1 MSKITS
7 KIQFSSE
14 TRTDVIFGGGIGF
27 DGKCGVIRN
36 DRTGDK
42 AVAVKLSLYQLC
54 YPAAIGEP
62 IREDDVINPRSPQVN
77 LIFTDPRSIDAVIK
91 ALEITKEGLLRHL
104 SLPTEK
110 SATNAE
116 ETADAM
122 DAQASNLDC

>member
-27 DGKCGVIRN
+27 DGKTGFIRN

-42 AVAVKLSLYQLC
+42 AVAVKLALYQLC

-91 ALEITKEGLLRHL
+91 ALEITKEGL
-104 SLPTEK
+104 E
-110 SATNAE
+110 
-116 ETADAM
+116 
-122 DAQASNLDC
+122 ASIAASRKERNQRRRDRRRNGRSGK

>member
-27 DGKCGVIRN
+27 DGKNGVIQN

-42 AVAVKLSLYQLC
+42 AVAAQLSLYQLC

-62 IREDDVINPRSPQVN
+62 RRDDDVINPRSPQVN

-91 ALEITKEGLLRHL
+91 ALEITKEGL
-104 SLPTEK
+104 E
-110 SATNAE
+110 
-116 ETADAM
+116 
-122 DAQASNLDC
+122 ASIAASRKERNQRRRDRRRNGRSSK

>member
-42 AVAVKLSLYQLC
+42 AVAVKLALYQLC

-62 IREDDVINPRSPQVN
+62 LRDDDVINPRSPQVN

-91 ALEITKEGLLRHL
+91 ALEIMKEGL
-104 SLPTEK
+104 E
-110 SATNAE
+110 
-116 ETADAM
+116 
-122 DAQASNLDC
+122 ASIAAVRKERNPRRRDRRRNGRSGK

>member
-36 DRTGDK
+36 DRTGEEK
-42 AVAVKLSLYQLC
+42 VAVKLALYQLC

-91 ALEITKEGLLRHL
+91 ALEITKEGL
-104 SLPTEK
+104 E
-110 SATNAE
+110 
-116 ETADAM
+116 
-122 DAQASNLDC
+122 ASIAANRKERNQRRRDRRRNGRSGK

>member
-27 DGKCGVIRN
+27 DGKNGVIRN

-42 AVAVKLSLYQLC
+42 AVAVKLALYQLC

-62 IREDDVINPRSPQVN
+62 RRDDDVINPRSPQVN

-91 ALEITKEGLLRHL
+91 ALEITKEGL
-104 SLPTEK
+104 E
-110 SATNAE
+110 
-116 ETADAM
+116 
-122 DAQASNLDC
+122 ASIAAVRKERNPRRRDRRRNGRSGK

>member
-27 DGKCGVIRN
+27 DGKNGFIRN
-36 DRTGDK
+36 DRTGEEK
-42 AVAVKLSLYQLC
+42 VASQLALYQLC

-62 IREDDVINPRSPQVN
+62 RRDDDVINPRSPQVN

-91 ALEITKEGLLRHL
+91 ALEITKEGLEAAIAANRH
-104 SLPTEK
+104 ER
-110 SATNAE
+110 NQRRR
-116 ETADAM
+116 DRRRNGR
-122 DAQASNLDC
+122 SNK

>member
-27 DGKCGVIRN
+27 DGKNGVIRN

-42 AVAVKLSLYQLC
+42 KIAAQLSLYQLC

-62 IREDDVINPRSPQVN
+62 RRDDDVINPRSPQVN

-91 ALEITKEGLLRHL
+91 ALEITKEGL
-104 SLPTEK
+104 E
-110 SATNAE
+110 
-116 ETADAM
+116 
-122 DAQASNLDC
+122 ASIAANRKERNQRRRDRRRNGRSGK

>member
-36 DRTGDK
+36 DRTGEEK
-42 AVAVKLSLYQLC
+42 VASQLALYQLC

-77 LIFTDPRSIDAVIK
+77 LIFTDPRSIDAVIT
-91 ALEITKEGLLRHL
+91 ALEITKEGL
-104 SLPTEK
+104 E
-110 SATNAE
+110 
-116 ETADAM
+116 
-122 DAQASNLDC
+122 ASIAANRKERNQRRRDRRRNGRANK

>member
-1 MSKITS
+1 MGKITS

-27 DGKCGVIRN
+27 DGKNGIIRN
-36 DRTGDK
+36 DKTGDK
-42 AVAVKLSLYQLC
+42 AVAVKLALYQLC

-91 ALEITKEGLLRHL
+91 ALEITKEGL
-104 SLPTEK
+104 E
-110 SATNAE
+110 
-116 ETADAM
+116 
-122 DAQASNLDC
+122 ASIAANRKESNQRRRDRRRNGRSSK

>member
-27 DGKCGVIRN
+27 DGKNGFIRN

-42 AVAVKLSLYQLC
+42 AVAVKLALYQLC

-62 IREDDVINPRSPQVN
+62 IRDDDVINPRSPQVN

-91 ALEITKEGLLRHL
+91 ALEVTKEWLESSIAANRKERNPRRRDRRRNGR
-104 SLPTEK
+104 SGK
-110 SATNAE
+110 
-116 ETADAM
+116 
-122 DAQASNLDC
+122 

>member
-42 AVAVKLSLYQLC
+42 AVAVKLALYQLC

-62 IREDDVINPRSPQVN
+62 LRDDDVINPRSPQVN

-91 ALEITKEGLLRHL
+91 ALEVTKEWL
-104 SLPTEK
+104 E
-110 SATNAE
+110 
-116 ETADAM
+116 
-122 DAQASNLDC
+122 ASIAANRKERNQRRRDRRRNGRANK

>member
-42 AVAVKLSLYQLC
+42 AVAVKLALYQLC

-91 ALEITKEGLLRHL
+91 ALEITKEGL
-104 SLPTEK
+104 E
-110 SATNAE
+110 
-116 ETADAM
+116 
-122 DAQASNLDC
+122 ASIAASRKEHNQRRRDRRRNGRSNK

>member
-27 DGKCGVIRN
+27 DYKSGVIQS
-36 DRTGDK
+36 DKTGDK

-77 LIFTDPRSIDAVIK
+77 LIFTDPRSIDAVIT
-91 ALEITKEGLLRHL
+91 ALEITKEGL
-104 SLPTEK
+104 E
-110 SATNAE
+110 
-116 ETADAM
+116 
-122 DAQASNLDC
+122 ASIAANRKERNQRRRDRRRNGRSGK

>member
-36 DRTGDK
+36 DRTGDEK
-42 AVAVKLSLYQLC
+42 VAVKLALYQLC

-62 IREDDVINPRSPQVN
+62 LRDDDVINPRSPQVN

-91 ALEITKEGLLRHL
+91 ALEITKEGL
-104 SLPTEK
+104 E
-110 SATNAE
+110 
-116 ETADAM
+116 
-122 DAQASNLDC
+122 ASIAANRKERNQRRRDRRRNGRSNK

>member
-62 IREDDVINPRSPQVN
+62 RRDDDVINPRSPQVN
-77 LIFTDPRSIDAVIK
+77 LIFTDPRSIDAVIT
-91 ALEITKEGLLRHL
+91 ALEITKEGL
-104 SLPTEK
+104 E
-110 SATNAE
+110 
-116 ETADAM
+116 
-122 DAQASNLDC
+122 ASIAANRKERNPRRRDRRRNGRAGK

>member
-27 DGKCGVIRN
+27 DGKNGVIQN

-42 AVAVKLSLYQLC
+42 AVAAQLSLYQLC

-62 IREDDVINPRSPQVN
+62 RRDDDVINPRSPQVN

-91 ALEITKEGLLRHL
+91 ALEITKEGL
-104 SLPTEK
+104 
-110 SATNAE
+110 E
-116 ETADAM
+116 ESIAANRKERNQRRRDRRRNGRA
-122 DAQASNLDC
+122 NK

>member
-27 DGKCGVIRN
+27 DGKNGFIRN

-42 AVAVKLSLYQLC
+42 AVAVKLALYQLC

-91 ALEITKEGLLRHL
+91 ALEITMEGL
-104 SLPTEK
+104 E
-110 SATNAE
+110 
-116 ETADAM
+116 
-122 DAQASNLDC
+122 ASIAANRKERNQRRRDRRRNGRSGK